1 MPSGA
6 QFFIDLLEC
15 ALDGRCGFS
24 CKRLGQNGIGVD
36 VVYNHHAF
44 VALGGYSRELVSLV
58 AVYFSCWAVNA
69 CKANVR
75 MLVWFVAVRMVIGWL
90 SDSFCALL
98 IFLGLIKMAFVHCHQ
113 LWWKTLEALWGQS
126 RHSSDVPAIKRCL

>member
-1 MPSGA
+1 MTY
-6 QFFIDLLEC
+6 
-15 ALDGRCGFS
+15 LDI
-24 CKRLGQNGIGVD
+24 NNN
-36 VVYNHHAF
+36 NHVF
-44 VALGGYSRELVSLV
+44 VALGGHGRELASLV

-69 CKANVR
+69 CKANVST
-75 MLVWFVAVRMVIGWL
+75 LVWFVAVRMVIVWL

-98 IFLGLIKMAFVHCHQ
+98 IFPGLIKMAFVRCHQ